1 MLIVVY
7 KAWVDS
13 RQLYACWRY
22 ILITIWMRTQETRL
36 QFRNRHH
43 TRFTVDVR
51 QFALRECQWPV
62 CILTCFFFFDG
73 FKDFW
78 WISDCYCVASSSLIL
93 FQLDELPW
101 YRKPGLYEPFL
112 TFYFSVYLGGPMKV
126 LVRVC
131 PVMVTIHRS
140 AKKIA
145 WSRLCL

>member
-51 QFALRECQWPV
+51 QLALRECQWPV
-62 CILTCFFFFDG
+62 CILTCFFSSRVS
-73 FKDFW
+73 KT
-78 WISDCYCVASSSLIL
+78 SDEFPTATVLLPRRWFYSSLMNFRGIGNRGYMSHSWRFIFLFIL
-93 FQLDELPW
+93 EVQWRF
-101 YRKPGLYEPFL
+101 
-112 TFYFSVYLGGPMKV
+112 
-126 LVRVC
+126 
-131 PVMVTIHRS
+131 
-140 AKKIA
+140 
-145 WSRLCL
+145 WSEFVPLW